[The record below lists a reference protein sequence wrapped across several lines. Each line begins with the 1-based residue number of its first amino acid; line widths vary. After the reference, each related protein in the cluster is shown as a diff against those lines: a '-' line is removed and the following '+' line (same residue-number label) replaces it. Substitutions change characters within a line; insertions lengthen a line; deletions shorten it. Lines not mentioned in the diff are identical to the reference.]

1 MRVQRAIRPRS
12 QYNERGKGEVMIF
25 NMAADVFVK
34 RPFSLCFLSL
44 FLVAFSLLR
53 YQSGLMTSRPQFRP
67 KFCRDCV
74 VVTEGSTKRHRP
86 IVKMVKHGGLC
97 LATSVERLILLRCG
111 DILPNAGPHQESLSC
126 FMQNVRSLKAFQVA
140 EGLSFESKLGVLQDI
155 VYGLDLDV
163 IFLTETW
170 LNESIM
176 DHEILPRAYNICR
189 CDRVGRVGG
198 GVMTAIKST
207 LSSTLHE
214 VPSEFS
220 SLEIVLLKYQT

>member
-1 MRVQRAIRPRS
+1 
-12 QYNERGKGEVMIF
+12 MIF

-34 RPFSLCFLSL
+34 RPFSLCFWSL

-67 KFCRDCV
+67 KFRRDCV
-74 VVTEGSTKRHRP
+74 VVKEGSTKLHRP

-176 DHEILPRAYNICR
+176 DREILPTAYNIYR
-189 CDRVGRVGG
+189 CDRVGRVGD
-198 GVMTAIKST
+198 GVMTVIKST